1 MSAVDLGRNLRYL
14 RHNHDPPLSQE
25 RVARNLKI
33 SRSRYTHYELGQRA
47 PPVELVLEMA
57 RYFHVTMD
65 ALVEAPLWKGS
76 GNEIEDFS
84 QEN

>member
-1 MSAVDLGRNLRYL
+1 MSVAYLGRNLRYL

-33 SRSRYTHYELGQRA
+33 SRSRYAHYELGQRA

-57 RYFHVTMD
+57 KYFHVTMEE
-65 ALVEAPLWKGS
+65 LLKAPLWKGS
-76 GNEIEDFS
+76 EKDIEDFS
-84 QEN
+84 